1 MMTKSTVSA
10 LPAAALFAF
19 ALLIAWPLS
28 AAKPARAEVNAA
40 QTAWEPSE
48 ADVLKAKLLSYLYF
62 QAKSN
67 RDFQTAF
74 NTFAKA
80 TAAGMNFKQWKSTQ
94 EKFYGSAGTELD
106 RSFYRMTWYQNP
118 PDAALPGIF
127 VAVDFSARFSNAGT
141 QCGTLM
147 WHRLADGGFEL
158 IRDQDKSIAKADQKN
173 IKSPSGCSEP

>member
-1 MMTKSTVSA
+1 MAKATVSGLLAFA
-10 LPAAALFAF
+10 LIAP

-28 AAKPARAEVNAA
+28 AALPVKPAAPAV

-67 RDFQTAF
+67 RDFKTAF
-74 NTFAKA
+74 DTFAKA
-80 TAAGMNFKQWKSTQ
+80 TAASMDYGKWKAGQ
-94 EKFYGSAGTELD
+94 EKFYAGAGTELD

-127 VAVDFSARFSNAGT
+127 VAVDYSAKFSIAGN
-141 QCGTLM
+141 QCGSLM

-158 IRDQDKSIAKADQKN
+158 IRDQDKTIDKAARKHTDTGSGC
-173 IKSPSGCSEP
+173 KSP